1 MKLTSPKDVKR
12 PDKPN
17 IDHIIEEIEK
27 KFESEDFTQ
36 CTEEFI
42 EIKLQINHINL
53 DLIREKYISNGWKN
67 VSLRVIPALVSN
79 DSKILIRFYF

>member
-1 MKLTSPKDVKR
+1 MKLTSPNDVKR

-17 IDHIIEEIEK
+17 VDHIIEEIEK
-27 KFESEDFTQ
+27 KFENEDYIQ

-42 EIKLQINHINL
+42 EIKLQINHANM

-67 VSLRVIPALVSN
+67 VSYRVIPALLNN
-79 DSKILIRFYF
+79 DTKILIKFYF